1 MAYVAIDHGVGGEVG
16 GWPGA
21 LEQRHGGTGFD
32 VFENLWGK
40 ENYELRSSIGH
51 LLLDRCTIALLSS
64 KLRIYV
70 ILWD

>member
-1 MAYVAIDHGVGGEVG
+1 MANVAIDHGVGGEVG

-40 ENYELRSSIGH
+40 ENYELRSS
-51 LLLDRCTIALLSS
+51 
-64 KLRIYV
+64 
-70 ILWD
+70 